1 MTQVTDIE
9 TKHYQAMT
17 VTLSGEDDYTW
28 YRAAELEHNPFLWL
42 FAKGEEK
49 KKVFLLIKWA
59 HLVSLRASNPAACK
73 WHFYWVTFHSRTPLA
88 VYYWGCKHLSQ
99 HSYLVNIATSQ
110 GRGLLTLSSMPQGK
124 LLDHTLSSS
133 SVPSE
138 GDRSAHNS
146 LGWRK
151 PLYRPGPAA
160 GCCLFPLRRMHW
172 QWNTYMGP
180 QDQVLNLQEGRN
192 VIVWMFLEEN
202 NVSER
207 HNSQRTLMYPKLLL
221 ISPEAVVNVEP
232 YLARH

>member
-1 MTQVTDIE
+1 
-9 TKHYQAMT
+9 MT
-17 VTLSGEDDYTW
+17 VPLPGEDDYTW

-49 KKVFLLIKWA
+49 KKKKKAFLLIKWA

-110 GRGLLTLSSMPQGK
+110 GRGLLMLSSMPQGK

-138 GDRSAHNS
+138 GDRRAHNS

-151 PLYRPGPAA
+151 PLYGPGPAFT
-160 GCCLFPLRRMHW
+160 G
-172 QWNTYMGP
+172 
-180 QDQVLNLQEGRN
+180 QVLQQGAAFFHAGGFTDSETCTWGHRTGSW
-192 VIVWMFLEEN
+192 ICRKEEMWLCGCFWKKTM
-202 NVSER
+202 
-207 HNSQRTLMYPKLLL
+207 SQRD
-221 ISPEAVVNVEP
+221 IIASEP
-232 YLARH
+232 

>member
-1 MTQVTDIE
+1 
-9 TKHYQAMT
+9 MT

-151 PLYRPGPAA
+151 PLYRPGPAFT
-160 GCCLFPLRRMHW
+160 G
-172 QWNTYMGP
+172 
-180 QDQVLNLQEGRN
+180 QVLQRGAAFFHSGGCTDSETHTWGHRTRSW
-192 VIVWMFLEEN
+192 ICRKEEMWLCGCFWKKTM
-202 NVSER
+202 
-207 HNSQRTLMYPKLLL
+207 SQRD
-221 ISPEAVVNVEP
+221 IIASEP
-232 YLARH
+232 